1 MTDAAYGLPT
11 ELPAYLRPQRP
22 YIRGTPLTA
31 RFDECSIT
39 PLEAPG
45 APKLI
50 FVRGALR
57 GHEEG
62 SVPFRLHIQIALLW
76 DLMPSCFGYEC
87 FSVFNFDWLF
97 LFMRM
102 YCLSSL
108 AAYDHH
114 FGSST

>member
-11 ELPAYLRPQRP
+11 ELAYLRSQRP

-31 RFDECSIT
+31 RIDECSIR

-50 FVRGALR
+50 SVRGALR

-62 SVPFRLHIQIALLW
+62 SVPFRLHLQQITMEFHEELL
-76 DLMPSCFGYEC
+76 
-87 FSVFNFDWLF
+87 
-97 LFMRM
+97 
-102 YCLSSL
+102 
-108 AAYDHH
+108 
-114 FGSST
+114 